1 MSNRKSFSR
10 DALWSAFDPALRTAS
25 RLTEEIGIMAADP
38 SLPMPQSLI
47 AMPRL
52 LRSIGRALL
61 LAAALTAGGNAE
73 PRPRTDHFVDP
84 LPPGAIARL
93 GTLRFRGVRGCLA
106 FSTVMI
112 HCAYPGR
119 S

>member
-1 MSNRKSFSR
+1 
-10 DALWSAFDPALRTAS
+10 
-25 RLTEEIGIMAADP
+25 
-38 SLPMPQSLI
+38 
-47 AMPRL
+47 MPRL
-52 LRSIGRALL
+52 LRSIGLALL

-93 GTLRFRGVRGCLA
+93 GTLCFRGVRGCLA